1 MPEPTAG
8 VSGQVAVQQEELRR
22 QKLDIKN
29 VLPFDIYE
37 GLVFASQI
45 ESDVLYGET
54 IQKRHIKGFYEDFWH
69 VYHYVKNSV
78 EAEKINPQ
86 LTENIDVWFKAMRR
100 QYRNTQ
106 LILVGVELYLVF
118 VKNLQRWGIGRLFE
132 KSIDPPFMIED
143 MDHFDMLTEELDE
156 EVIAQGSSYPG
167 Q

>member
-1 MPEPTAG
+1 MPEPASG
-8 VSGQVAVQQEELRR
+8 VSPQVAVQQEQLRR

-45 ESDVLYGET
+45 ESDVIHGDT
-54 IQKRHIKGFYEDFWH
+54 IQKRHVKGFYEDFWH

-86 LTENIDVWFKAMRR
+86 LTENIDAWFKAMRR
-100 QYRNTQ
+100 QSRNTP

-156 EVIAQGSSYPG
+156 EVIAQGSSSP
-167 Q
+167 